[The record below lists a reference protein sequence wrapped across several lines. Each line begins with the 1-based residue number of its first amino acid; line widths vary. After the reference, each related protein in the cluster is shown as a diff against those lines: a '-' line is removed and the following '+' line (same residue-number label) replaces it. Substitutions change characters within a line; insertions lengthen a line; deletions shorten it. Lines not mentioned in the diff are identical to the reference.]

1 MSERT
6 FVSKN
11 NISRDRDTNRE
22 KSDKVVF
29 VNQAIKA
36 PTIVVLDED
45 KNNLWSFPRRV
56 ALEMAEEKWLD
67 LIQMHYDPIK
77 QVCTAII
84 TDYGKYMYRKQKDN
98 KEKKKNQKQR
108 VMKELKI
115 SYAIWENDLQLKIK
129 KAKEFLQEWN
139 NVRFVIKLK
148 WREKIYEDKAVD
160 KLKSIVVALE
170 EDWRPQFPEPKK
182 EMSGYS
188 IVLFSKV

>member
-22 KSDKVVF
+22 KNDKIVF

-148 WREKIYEDKAVD
+148 WREKIYEDKAID
-160 KLKSIVVALE
+160 KLKSIVVALD
-170 EDWRPQFPEPKK
+170 EDWRPQYPEPKK

>member
-22 KSDKVVF
+22 KNDKIVF

-36 PTIVVLDED
+36 PTIVVIDED

-56 ALEMAEEKWLD
+56 ALEMAEERWLD
-67 LIQMHYDPIK
+67 LIQMHYDPVK

-148 WREKIYEDKAVD
+148 WREKIYEDKAIER
-160 KLKSIVVALE
+160 LKSIVLALE
-170 EDWRPQFPEPKK
+170 NEWRTQYPEPKK
-182 EMSGYS
+182 EVQGYS

>member
-1 MSERT
+1 MQEKSFNSRG
-6 FVSKN
+6 N
-11 NISRDRDTNRE
+11 DSRDHNKERG
-22 KSDKVVF
+22 DKVIF

-36 PTIVVLDED
+36 PTIVVIDED
-45 KNNLWSFPRRV
+45 KNNLGTFPRRV

-67 LIQMHYDPIK
+67 LIQMFYDPVK
-77 QVCTAII
+77 QVCTATIA
-84 TDYGKYMYRKQKDN
+84 DYGKYMYKKQKDT

-160 KLKSIVVALE
+160 RLKWIITALE
-170 EDWRPQFPEPKK
+170 EDWRTQYPEPKK
-182 EMSGYS
+182 EVQWYS

>member
-1 MSERT
+1 MSEKT
-6 FVSKN
+6 YISKDN
-11 NISRDRDTNRE
+11 NSRDTRE
-22 KSDKVVF
+22 KGEKMIF

-36 PTIVVLDED
+36 PTIVIIDED
-45 KNNLWSFPRRV
+45 KNNLWSFPRKV
-56 ALEMAEEKWLD
+56 ALDMADQKWLD
-67 LIQMHYDPIK
+67 LIQMHYDPVK
-77 QVCTAII
+77 QVCTAILS
-84 TDYGKYMYRKQKDN
+84 DYGKYMYRKQKDN

-129 KAKEFLQEWN
+129 KAREFLQEWN

-148 WREKIYEDKAVD
+148 WREKIYEDKAID

-170 EDWRPQFPEPKK
+170 EDWRTQYPEPKK

>member
-22 KSDKVVF
+22 KNDKIVF

>member
-22 KSDKVVF
+22 KNDKIVF

-36 PTIVVLDED
+36 PTIVVIDED

-84 TDYGKYMYRKQKDN
+84 TDYGKYMYKKQKDI

-129 KAKEFLQEWN
+129 KAKEFLLEWN

-148 WREKIYEDKAVD
+148 WREKIYEDKAVER
-160 KLKSIVVALE
+160 LKSIVVALE
-170 EDWRPQFPEPKK
+170 NEWRTQYPEPKK
-182 EMSGYS
+182 EVQGYS

>member
-22 KSDKVVF
+22 KNDKIVF

-36 PTIVVLDED
+36 PTIVVIDED

-56 ALEMAEEKWLD
+56 ALEMAEERWLD

-129 KAKEFLQEWN
+129 KAKEFLEENPKLLDEIEQKI
-139 NVRFVIKLK
+139 RAKLK
-148 WREKIYEDKAVD
+148 KDEPEIDSAAEEK
-160 KLKSIVVALE
+160 
-170 EDWRPQFPEPKK
+170 
-182 EMSGYS
+182 
-188 IVLFSKV
+188 